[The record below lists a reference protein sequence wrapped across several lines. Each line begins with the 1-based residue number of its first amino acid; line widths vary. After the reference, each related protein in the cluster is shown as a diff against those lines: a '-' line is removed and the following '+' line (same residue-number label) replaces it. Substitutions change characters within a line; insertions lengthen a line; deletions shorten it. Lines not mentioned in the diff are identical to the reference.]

1 MEILLNKKRISGEF
15 CSYSIYHICSRQGQ
29 RVMVP
34 GIHKAVASEKLIQ
47 HLGMSREDTM
57 RLLFLSISMEPGQK
71 GEYFLWMDP
80 RRTAP

>member
-1 MEILLNKKRISGEF
+1 MSALGEA
-15 CSYSIYHICSRQGQ
+15 Q

-34 GIHKAVASEKLIQ
+34 GIHKAVAIEKLIQ

-71 GEYFLWMDP
+71 GGVFPMDGP
-80 RRTAP
+80 EANCPLKFVAH